1 MLMGVIS
8 CPRNKGR
15 EGAGSPGAPASQGLC
30 ARPPACARPRRN
42 TGLAADRR
50 PVRTKT
56 LGMAPFEHQ
65 LLKTDT
71 FPRPLARLSRGP
83 PADSPSY
90 SFCLRQKVD
99 HFYPKEKVPPT
110 KEIPAPQSNTP
121 SRRVP
126 EAFSALKAG
135 QFSCPCQ
142 FTFPNQGLYLSTFLL
157 NELLSEEQILGHALY
172 MRPEWTPNSISQVLW
187 HFALFDAI
195 RRGSR
200 NQLDVP
206 HRPET
211 I

>member
-1 MLMGVIS
+1 ML
-8 CPRNKGR
+8 
-15 EGAGSPGAPASQGLC
+15 AAPEPQPAKAC
-30 ARPPACARPRRN
+30 AHARPRVHVPEETR
-42 TGLAADRR
+42 GL
-50 PVRTKT
+50 
-56 LGMAPFEHQ
+56 LQ
-65 LLKTDT
+65 TDVLREQRLWAW
-71 FPRPLARLSRGP
+71 PPLST
-83 PADSPSY
+83 SY
-90 SFCLRQKVD
+90 SRRTPFPGPWHVSAGAHLQTAPPTPFASGRKWIT
-99 HFYPKEKVPPT
+99 FIPKRRSPPT

-206 HRPET
+206 DRPET

>member
-1 MLMGVIS
+1 MGVIS

-99 HFYPKEKVPPT
+99 HFYPKEKVPPHQGNPCT
-110 KEIPAPQSNTP
+110 PIKYTVTQSP
-121 SRRVP
+121 RS
-126 EAFSALKAG
+126 
-135 QFSCPCQ
+135 
-142 FTFPNQGLYLSTFLL
+142 
-157 NELLSEEQILGHALY
+157 LLSIKGGSVFLSL
-172 MRPEWTPNSISQVLW
+172 SIHISKPGLVFKHIPLK
-187 HFALFDAI
+187 
-195 RRGSR
+195 
-200 NQLDVP
+200 
-206 HRPET
+206 
-211 I
+211 